1 MLEKDKNME
10 VWKDID
16 GYIGLYKISNLGNV
30 KALLK
35 KTKFGNNYKIYP
47 DRIVNT
53 WKDKK
58 GYCYVTLSDNGIK
71 KNYLV
76 HRLVCQ
82 AFLNN
87 LENKPQVNHIDGI
100 KYNNNLINLEWCTSK
115 ENINHAIDNKLMNIK
130 GISNYQSKFSEKQI
144 IEIRNNKLSQ
154 QKIANIYNVSQSI
167 ISRIKLLKSYKDVG
181 IS

>member
-1 MLEKDKNME
+1 MFLHRLVAEAFIPNKNN
-10 VWKDID
+10 KPFINH
-16 GYIGLYKISNLGNV
+16 K
-30 KALLK
+30 
-35 KTKFGNNYKIYP
+35 
-47 DRIVNT
+47 
-53 WKDKK
+53 
-58 GYCYVTLSDNGIK
+58 NGIK
-71 KNYLV
+71 TDNFV
-76 HRLVCQ
+76 
-82 AFLNN
+82 
-87 LENKPQVNHIDGI
+87 E
-100 KYNNNLINLEWCTSK
+100 NLEWCTSK